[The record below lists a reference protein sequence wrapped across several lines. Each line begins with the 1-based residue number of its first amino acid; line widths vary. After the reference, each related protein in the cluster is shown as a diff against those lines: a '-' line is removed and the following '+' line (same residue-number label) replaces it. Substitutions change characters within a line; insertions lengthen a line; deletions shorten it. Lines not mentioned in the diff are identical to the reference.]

1 MRSLINLRIKSKLNF
16 TIHKLN
22 EEITLSNIN
31 CDKKKK
37 KKKLSQK
44 NINEEKKYNW
54 LTLMFIADDHSIF
67 ITIIGI

>member
-22 EEITLSNIN
+22 EEITLSKIN

-44 NINEEKKYNW
+44 NINEEKKIQ
-54 LTLMFIADDHSIF
+54 LAHIDVRS
-67 ITIIGI
+67 

>member
-37 KKKLSQK
+37 KKLSQK
-44 NINEEKKYNW
+44 NINEEKKIQ
-54 LTLMFIADDHSIF
+54 LAHIDVRS
-67 ITIIGI
+67 

>member
-16 TIHKLN
+16 TTHKLN

-37 KKKLSQK
+37 KLSQK
-44 NINEEKKYNW
+44 NINEEKKN
-54 LTLMFIADDHSIF
+54 
-67 ITIIGI
+67 TIGSH

>member
-1 MRSLINLRIKSKLNF
+1 MRNLINLRIKSKLNF
-16 TIHKLN
+16 RIHKLN

-31 CDKKKK
+31 CDKEK

-54 LTLMFIADDHSIF
+54 VTLMFIADDHSIF

>member
-31 CDKKKK
+31 CDKE

-44 NINEEKKYNW
+44 NINEEKKIQ
-54 LTLMFIADDHSIF
+54 LAHIDVRS
-67 ITIIGI
+67 

>member
-16 TIHKLN
+16 TTHKLN

-37 KKKLSQK
+37 KLSQK
-44 NINEEKKYNW
+44 NINEEKKIQ
-54 LTLMFIADDHSIF
+54 LAHIDVHS
-67 ITIIGI
+67 

>member
-1 MRSLINLRIKSKLNF
+1 MRNIINLRIKSKLNF

-37 KKKLSQK
+37 KKLSQK
-44 NINEEKKYNW
+44 NINEEKKIQ
-54 LTLMFIADDHSIF
+54 LAHDDHSIF